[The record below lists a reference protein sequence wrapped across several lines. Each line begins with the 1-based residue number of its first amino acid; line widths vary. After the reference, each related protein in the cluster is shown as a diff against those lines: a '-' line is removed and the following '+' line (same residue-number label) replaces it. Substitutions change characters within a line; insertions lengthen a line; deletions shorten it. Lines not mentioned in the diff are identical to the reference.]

1 MTRCNTI
8 TADKYFYIVYL
19 RDTGLT
25 WDEIA
30 KELNYLK
37 IKTTKKNKWKK
48 DSVRKFTERRAGT
61 NKREGFDP
69 IEYGRIS
76 RELVEVHEQILI
88 ERMILS
94 IKRRAT
100 FD

>member
-1 MTRCNTI
+1 MTKHDTI
-8 TADKYFYIVYL
+8 TVDKYSFILYL
-19 RDTGLT
+19 RDQDLT
-25 WDEIA
+25 WSEVA

-37 IKTTKKNKWKK
+37 IKTAAKKKWTL
-48 DSVRKFTERRAGT
+48 DSSRKFIYKMAGT
-61 NKREGFDP
+61 KQRTDFDP